1 MNAGRDGQRQ
11 RFGARQF
18 TRLRWLTRQRF
29 RDLCGF
35 FAGILRNIPFIHQP
49 ISSSS
54 AAAAEL
60 NLGPA
65 LRVGCGPGEY
75 VAVDGREIEMISLQH
90 VRDAV
95 GGRSGRSVTVKPRR
109 LRDKLGMNSDRLS
122 IDQIAAPA
130 LQNWKTRPGMASK
143 PYENVS

>member
-1 MNAGRDGQRQ
+1 MNAGRDSQRQ

-49 ISSSS
+49 ISSFSS
-54 AAAAEL
+54 SSAAAEL
-60 NLGPA
+60 NLAPA

-75 VAVDGREIEMISLQH
+75 VAVDGREVEMISLQH

-95 GGRSGRSVTVKPRR
+95 G
-109 LRDKLGMNSDRLS
+109 
-122 IDQIAAPA
+122 PA
-130 LQNWKTRPGMASK
+130 EAS
-143 PYENVS
+143 ELNLVGLAISSE

>member
-1 MNAGRDGQRQ
+1 MNAGRDSQRQ
-11 RFGARQF
+11 RFRARQF

-54 AAAAEL
+54 SSAAAADEL

-75 VAVDGREIEMISLQH
+75 VAVDGREIEMISLQQ

-95 GGRSGRSVTVKPRR
+95 G
-109 LRDKLGMNSDRLS
+109 
-122 IDQIAAPA
+122 PA
-130 LQNWKTRPGMASK
+130 EAS
-143 PYENVS
+143 ELNLVGFAISSE

>member
-1 MNAGRDGQRQ
+1 MLVAIASQRQ

-29 RDLCGF
+29 RDLCGI

-54 AAAAEL
+54 SAEL

-95 GGRSGRSVTVKPRR
+95 G
-109 LRDKLGMNSDRLS
+109 
-122 IDQIAAPA
+122 PA
-130 LQNWKTRPGMASK
+130 EAS
-143 PYENVS
+143 ELNLVGLAISSE